1 MMQSTDRLHSL
12 DAVRAIALLLG
23 LALHDTLPF
32 LQDVEGWVWTDTP
45 SDIMAAV
52 WYIIHIFRMP
62 LFFLMAGFFGRMI
75 IERKGMK
82 AFIKD
87 RSKRI
92 VIPLFVGFPVVMILC
107 AIAYVIAAILGP
119 VDLMAV
125 IGEAQQEA
133 ARRAA
138 AQQETGG
145 FNFSWSYLWFLY
157 YLIIFYT
164 CALAIR
170 IVFNK
175 AIDHKGRIRLAL
187 DAIVRFV
194 MRGVWGPVLLALP
207 IAAYCYQSEGW
218 ASWTGLPAGFG
229 LSPSAMAMIG
239 YGTVFGLG
247 WLLHRQI
254 HVLLALEKSWAL
266 YCVLAV
272 ALTVFC
278 YTTAGPAPRWEPYLK
293 GRELL
298 IYSGAY
304 MLCVW
309 CWVYGLVGVSIRF
322 LSNASPVRRY
332 ISDASYWIYLMHA
345 PALIFFHVLFGPFD
359 WHWSIKYM
367 LSIAGSM
374 PILLLSYHYMVRFTF
389 IGATLN
395 GRRHPRVQ
403 STVVSSAA
411 VQN

>member
-1 MMQSTDRLHSL
+1 MQSIDRLHSL
-12 DAVRAIALLLG
+12 DAVRATALLLG
-23 LALHDTLPF
+23 IALHDTLPF
-32 LQDVEGWVWTDTP
+32 LQNVQGWVWTDTP

-62 LFFLMAGFFGRMI
+62 VFFLIAGFFGRMM
-75 IERKGMK
+75 IERRGTK

-92 VIPLFVGFPVVMILC
+92 VVPLLVGLPAVMILSG
-107 AIAYVIAAILGP
+107 ISYVIAAILGP
-119 VDLMAV
+119 VNLTGL
-125 IGEAQQEA
+125 IKEAQQEA
-133 ARRAA
+133 VQQAT

-164 CALAIR
+164 CVLAIR
-170 IVFNK
+170 TVFNK
-175 AIDHKGRIRLAL
+175 AIDRKGRIRLAL
-187 DAIVRFV
+187 DGIVRFL

-207 IAAYCYQSEGW
+207 IAAYSYQLEGW

-229 LSPSAMAMIG
+229 LAPNAMAMIG

-254 HVLLALEKSWAL
+254 HLLMALEKSWIL
-266 YCVLAV
+266 YCVLAA
-272 ALTVFC
+272 ALTVVC
-278 YTTAGPAPRWEPYLK
+278 YTIAGRTPRWEPYLK

-298 IYSGAY
+298 IYSAAY
-304 MLCVW
+304 MICLW
-309 CWVYGLVGVSIRF
+309 CWVYGLVGLSIRF
-322 LSNASPVRRY
+322 MSGASPARRY

-345 PALIFFHVLFGPFD
+345 PALIFFHVLFGPFN
-359 WHWSIKYM
+359 WHWSIKYV

-374 PILLLSYHYMVRFTF
+374 PILLVSYHYLVRFTF

-395 GRRHPRVQ
+395 GRRHPRVK
-403 STVVSSAA
+403 SKAIGEHA
-411 VQN
+411 VQK